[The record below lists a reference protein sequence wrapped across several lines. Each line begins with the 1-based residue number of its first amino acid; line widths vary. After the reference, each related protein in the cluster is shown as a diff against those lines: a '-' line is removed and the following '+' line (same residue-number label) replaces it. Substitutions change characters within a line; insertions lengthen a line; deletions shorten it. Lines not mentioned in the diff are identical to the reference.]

1 MAVVISKT
9 VPYHAILNLLCW
21 ILMLD
26 SHGGPTPMCVSSCG
40 WSPIK
45 YICGDCH
52 AGSYDEHSCWIQVWI
67 SCWITAL
74 DPKLGPHGGALESVT
89 LSSFTPSQVFHIMPF
104 VPRPLH
110 SSVFCAGS
118 HIQLS
123 VWSVLTL
130 NCFWAY
136 ITHSKHNKIISRLFL
151 TQFQP
156 RFPVLTTTFL
166 L

>member
-1 MAVVISKT
+1 MAVVISNT
-9 VPYHAILNLLCW
+9 VPYHAILNLLYW

-26 SHGGPTPMCVSSCG
+26 SYGRPIPMCVSSL
-40 WSPIK
+40 WMIPIK
-45 YICGDCH
+45 YICGDYH
-52 AGSYDEHSCWIQVWI
+52 AGSYEEYSCWIQVWI
-67 SCWITAL
+67 PCWITAL
-74 DPKLGPHGGALESVT
+74 DPKLGPHGKALEFVT

-104 VPRPLH
+104 APRSLH

-118 HIQLS
+118 HAQLS
-123 VWSVLTL
+123 VWSALAL

-136 ITHSKHNKIISRLFL
+136 IAHPKHNKIISRLFL